1 MSAAAIGS
9 SYMEFFVTFIYKAY
23 DWLYS
28 LFDNKI
34 VPNVPNNNWN
44 GSQFNGWNIRPMK
57 ENNYLSLAENAK
69 SWYQSPTQIAANNS
83 WSVSWKTLFYLGI
96 TIITIATLYSGYVY
110 INDWFTYPNNIDPKG
125 KGPQINIES
134 PNGSINTI
142 NKSIITKLGDVLLFN
157 RVRNITDAATYLRDR
172 YLPYMDASQRQV
184 VDEIQITNPHSQ
196 KLHQFYPYTT
206 YRPGDTSVRNSID

>member
-44 GSQFNGWNIRPMK
+44 GSQFNGWNIRPIK

-125 KGPQINIES
+125 KGPQIH
-134 PNGSINTI
+134 
-142 NKSIITKLGDVLLFN
+142 VL
-157 RVRNITDAATYLRDR
+157 RSY
-172 YLPYMDASQRQV
+172 
-184 VDEIQITNPHSQ
+184 
-196 KLHQFYPYTT
+196 HQMEVLTQLI
-206 YRPGDTSVRNSID
+206 SL